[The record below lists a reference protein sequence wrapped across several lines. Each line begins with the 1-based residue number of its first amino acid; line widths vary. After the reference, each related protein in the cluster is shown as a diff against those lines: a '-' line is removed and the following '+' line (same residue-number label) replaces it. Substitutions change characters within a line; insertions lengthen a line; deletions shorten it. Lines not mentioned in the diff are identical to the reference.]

1 MPYLKML
8 ELRRVSAW
16 SSVAAFLLLGIAC
29 SFVPG
34 PAEIPSPSP
43 TAPSAGPT
51 QPAAEATQPPQ
62 GTEPVSP
69 TGVEVTCAN
78 VHFWFDPSLASGVTC
93 ETIPAVPETGDV
105 SPWEVGPE
113 HIRITFEGYV
123 LPQTFHEARIYVY
136 PVAEYESL
144 QVQAAQLVAELQA
157 LLEARPQTF
166 EETIPFLPP
175 FNAAQLFRTQIRYV
189 DFQDGTGVRF
199 LTLYGQA
206 MRVINNDELFYT
218 FQGLTQ
224 DGAFYVAVVLPVSHP
239 SLPEDG
245 EIPPDQLDT
254 FAETF
259 EAYLETSEQSLEA
272 EPPASFTPDLGPL
285 DAMIQSLEVP

>member
-1 MPYLKML
+1 MPRVKAL
-8 ELRRVSAW
+8 ESRRVSAW

-29 SFVPG
+29 SFVSGPG
-34 PAEIPSPSP
+34 EIPSPSP
-43 TAPSAGPT
+43 TVPSVGPT
-51 QPAAEATQPPQ
+51 QPAEATQPSQ
-62 GTEPVSP
+62 ATEPGSP

-78 VHFWFDPSLASGVTC
+78 VHFWLDPSLASGVTC

-113 HIRITFEGYV
+113 HVRITFEDYV
-123 LPQTFHEARIYVY
+123 LPQTFHVPRIYVY

-144 QVQAAQLVAELQA
+144 QAQAAQLIAEL
-157 LLEARPQTF
+157 EAFLASPPQTF
-166 EETIPFLPP
+166 DETIPFLPP
-175 FNAAQLFRTQIRYV
+175 FNAAQFFRTQVRYV
-189 DFQDGTGVRF
+189 SFQDGTGVRF

-206 MRVINNDELFYT
+206 LRVINNYELFYT

-224 DGAFYVAVVLPVSHP
+224 DGAFYAAAVLPVSHP

-259 EAYLETSEQSLEA
+259 EAYLETSEQSLEV
-272 EPPASFTPDLGPL
+272 EVPASFTPDLALL
-285 DAMIQSLEVP
+285 DAMIQSLEVQ